1 MATSYPVSR
10 RLFALAAKV
19 ETTYAVDAVPTFAT
33 NAVRTMDRPVIT
45 HSFLAEN
52 LRENW
57 FTGGLGELAAVS
69 PSGHAVEIDFSVPI
83 HGTGAAYSS
92 TAPPNIDPFL
102 KAAGYAVAYTTGS
115 VAYTVT
121 DAPNTGLSVYARQ
134 DGKEYHAVG
143 CIVTDWTITA
153 SAGEYPVFTG
163 KLRGIAGATVVSE
176 VDIGAITLPTTVP
189 PLFKA
194 ATCTIGTY
202 SGVVRS
208 FELSGNPT
216 FATRGDGTATRGHN
230 GFRITRRQPE
240 YRPVLEHADITNY
253 NPEADWFAATQRTI
267 DMTVGAGGGDHNT
280 FAIDADD
287 ARVIDWSDSDED
299 GLAIVEPTY
308 RIFTPSSG
316 QELTIKFT

>member
-19 ETTYAVDAVPTFAT
+19 ETTYGVDAVPTFAT

-52 LRENW
+52 LREAW

-69 PSGHAVEIDFSVPI
+69 PSGHAVEIDFQVPI
-83 HGTGAAYSS
+83 HGNGAAYASV
-92 TAPPNIDPFL
+92 TGTPNIDPFL
-102 KAAGYAVAYTTGS
+102 RAAGYTVAYTTGS

-121 DAPNTGLSVYARQ
+121 DQPTTGLSVYARQ
-134 DGKEYHAVG
+134 DGKEYHVTGA
-143 CIVTDWTITA
+143 IVTDWSISA
-153 SAGEYPVFTG
+153 SAGEYPVFAG

-176 VDIGAITLPTTVP
+176 VDIGTITLPTTVP

-194 ATCTIGTY
+194 ATVTIGSY
-202 SGVVRS
+202 SPVVRS
-208 FELSGNPT
+208 FELSGNPS

-240 YRPVLEHADITNY
+240 WRPVLEHADITNF
-253 NPEADWFAATQRTI
+253 NPEQEWFDATQKTI
-267 DMTVGAGGGDHNT
+267 DFQVGSTQYNYFTVDC
-280 FAIDADD
+280 DD

-316 QELTIKFT
+316 QELTIKFL